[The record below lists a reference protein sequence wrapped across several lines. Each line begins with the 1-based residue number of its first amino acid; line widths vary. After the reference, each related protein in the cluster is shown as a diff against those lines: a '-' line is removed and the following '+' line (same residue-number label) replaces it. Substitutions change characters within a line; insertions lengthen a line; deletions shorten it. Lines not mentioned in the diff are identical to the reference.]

1 MPIVNKQ
8 KAVTKPAPLPSITTD
23 RSVSGRI
30 AKVKESVVGHMKM
43 SIYGDPKTGKTRF
56 ACTFPKPLLIIGA
69 EDGTASVAGM
79 KGVEF
84 VQLYKADEVLEL
96 ARGDILQQRWKTVV
110 IDTATKL
117 RDLLVAESVMGV
129 DEKTG
134 IVNMPASRPS
144 AKLYK
149 DAYMNAASEM
159 KTILRS
165 ILDLPRVIP
174 LNVVIIAQEANLTA
188 EESAQIGQSE
198 IIKPKIASAVGKSVS
213 DYINAECDYIAQTLI
228 REGVEEQEVQIPAVG
243 NQPAGVVKQLV
254 RTGKKEYAM
263 RVGPHDMYKTGF
275 RLPNGRTLSQEFIVD
290 PTYDKIVQL
299 IEGADEV

>member
-1 MPIVNKQ
+1 
-8 KAVTKPAPLPSITTD
+8 
-23 RSVSGRI
+23 
-30 AKVKESVVGHMKM
+30 M

-56 ACTFPKPLLIIGA
+56 ACSFPKPLLIIGA

-84 VQLYKADEVLEL
+84 VQLYKADELLEL
-96 ARGDILQQRWKTVV
+96 TRGPILEQRWKTVV
-110 IDTATKL
+110 LDTATKL
-117 RDLLVAESVMGV
+117 RDLLVAEAVLGV
-129 DEKTG
+129 GPNGVVD
-134 IVNMPASRPS
+134 MPASRPS
-144 AKLYK
+144 ARLYK

-159 KTILRS
+159 KTLLRTL
-165 ILDLPRVIP
+165 LDLPRIIP

-188 EESAQIGQSE
+188 EEMANQQTE

-228 REGVEEQEVQIPAVG
+228 REGIEEQEIPIPAVG
-243 NQPAGVVKQLV
+243 NQPAGTVKQMV

-263 RVGPHDMYKTGF
+263 RIGPHDVYKTGF
-275 RLPNGRTLSQEFIVD
+275 RLPDGRVLNQEFIVN
-290 PTYDKIVQL
+290 PTYGKIVQL